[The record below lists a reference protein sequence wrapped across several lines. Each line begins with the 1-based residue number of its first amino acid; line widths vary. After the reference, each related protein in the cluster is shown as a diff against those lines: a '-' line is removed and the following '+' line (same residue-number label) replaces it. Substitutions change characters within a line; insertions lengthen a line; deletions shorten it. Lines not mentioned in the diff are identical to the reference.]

1 MKKPSCVIPSRTFRW
16 LIFVVIVSGSC
27 TSQPGKEAATT
38 SSSDQGHA
46 DSSMVTLMQR
56 HLDAVSNRDLETLEN
71 TLSPQGNMQL
81 ILPGMEMMNSAEE
94 FMAYHREWFQD
105 TTWTFDT
112 NILNTEIGDR
122 LGMAITEIV
131 YREPDRN
138 GKPYFNRMI
147 VSYVLEKNNGQW
159 YVIKD
164 HASSVEKSQP

>member
-1 MKKPSCVIPSRTFRW
+1 
-16 LIFVVIVSGSC
+16 
-27 TSQPGKEAATT
+27 
-38 SSSDQGHA
+38 
-46 DSSMVTLMQR
+46 
-56 HLDAVSNRDLETLEN
+56 
-71 TLSPQGNMQL
+71 MQL